1 MLFKRLVRKKTLEF
15 LDVKAIDDEL
25 TVAEKLEL
33 FRCNNQYPLLR
44 VSAIEDQ
51 DFQRI

>member
-25 TVAEKLEL
+25 TVAERK
-33 FRCNNQYPLLR
+33 RTQ
-44 VSAIEDQ
+44 S
-51 DFQRI
+51 